1 MVQNLDFQGYS
12 DRLPPQ
18 NVDAEEAILGGILLD
33 PEAIGRVM
41 EILNADAFYISAHKT
56 LYRAAMDL
64 HSRGLPTDLMT
75 VTNWLK
81 DRELLE
87 KVGGTSRIAQLVDRT
102 LSAANI
108 DQYATLVMEKY
119 MRRRLI
125 QIGGEISQLGFEA
138 EQPLELS
145 LDEAE
150 QKLFGITQDRPQQAL
165 TSTADILIETF
176 AEIEERAEGI
186 VLPGVPCG
194 FYDLDAMTQG
204 FQRSDLIIA
213 AGRPSMGKCLSADAE
228 ILLADGSLKTIGE
241 IYQEQTAELLTLGT
255 DWRFRS
261 TCPSAYVDDGIK
273 PVYRVRTSTGRIIET
288 TLSHPYLTIAGWRPL
303 AELQVGEK
311 IAVPRTLPV
320 FGTET
325 LPAHQVKILAY
336 LIGDGCLTQTA
347 PQFTNENPILQ
358 VDFTQAALQF
368 PGVRVEVEDLGD
380 RQPSALRVTADP
392 VTASQNAMVLW
403 LRELGLWGQ
412 SAHVRTIPAPV
423 FSLKKPQL
431 ALFLNR
437 LFAANGWATVM
448 IRDQVQL
455 GFATVSEKAARQ
467 IQHLLLRFGVVARL
481 SPSVV
486 EHQNSRHAA
495 WQLDI
500 TDVSSIKVFLA
511 EIGMLGKEAALE
523 AIAEAVSHM
532 PFPSHQDPIPVEI
545 WDRIQA
551 VKGAESWASLVTRAG
566 IQQTS
571 VPAVY
576 RPTMERD
583 RLFALATALEDAE
596 LQAIATSEVYWDEIV
611 EITPVGEKQVYDLT
625 IPETHN
631 FVANDICVHNTA
643 FVLNIARN
651 IASTQKLPVAI
662 FSLEMSK
669 QQLVYRLLSSEL
681 ALETSRLRTGRLNP
695 NEWTILGQGIN
706 QLSEMPIFI
715 DDTPNISV
723 NEMRSKARRLQ
734 AEQGGALG
742 LVLID
747 YLQLMEGSSDNRVQE
762 LSKITRSLKGLA
774 RELNVPIISLSQLSR
789 GVESRTNKRPMMSDL
804 RECVTGDTLV
814 WLADGRRLP
823 IAELVGQMPEVI
835 SMNERGCLI
844 KAQADCIW
852 EVGTKPVFELTTVS
866 GRKIKA
872 TGKHRLYT
880 LNGWR
885 QLQNLRAGDRLA
897 VANHMPMMGQP
908 SERWPDLHVIL
919 LAHLIGDGSY
929 ITHQPLR
936 YTTAS
941 EDNSAIVKAAAES
954 FGCTVNRHA
963 GKGNWHQL
971 VISGNGDRWHPA
983 GVGLWLK
990 ELGIFNQRSAE
1001 KRVPAA
1007 IFQLPNDQI
1016 ALFLQHLWATD
1027 GCISSYHHPN
1037 GKKYKAS
1044 IFFSTVS
1051 ETLARDVVALLARL
1065 GIAATMQWTKAQCY
1079 TVQIYGKTQQL
1090 KFLEVVGAFGPRVE
1104 PAKAAEVELLR
1115 RGKANPNRDTIPI
1128 EVFDLVKTEMK
1139 AQGVSQRRMAAIR
1152 GTSYGGTSH
1161 FKFAPTREVLLSY
1174 ADILGSPEL
1183 KDIAT
1188 SDLYWDEIAE
1198 IKPLGEATVYDLTV
1212 PGPASWMSDGIVSHN
1227 SGSIEQDADVIMML
1241 YREEYYDPDTP
1252 DRGIA
1257 EIIITKHRNGPTG
1270 TVKLLFEPQYT
1281 RFRNLAQPP
1290 G

>member
-56 LYRAAMDL
+56 IYRAAMDL
-64 HSRGLPTDLMT
+64 HNRGLPTDLMT
-75 VTNWLK
+75 ITAWLK

-108 DQYATLVMEKY
+108 DQYATLVMEKF

-138 EQPLELS
+138 DQPLEIS

-150 QKLFGITQDRPQQAL
+150 QKLFAITQDRPQQAL

-241 IYQEQTAELLTLGT
+241 IYQAQTAELLTLGPN
-255 DWRFRS
+255 WRFHPTR
-261 TCPSAYVDDGIK
+261 PSAYVDDGIK
-273 PVYRVRTSTGRIIET
+273 PVYQVRTRTGRVIET
-288 TLSHPYLTIAGWRPL
+288 TLSHPYLTISGWRPL
-303 AELQVGEK
+303 AELQVGAK
-311 IAVPRTLPV
+311 IAVPRCLPV

-325 LPAHQVKILAY
+325 LPAHQVKVLAY
-336 LIGDGCLTQTA
+336 LMGDGCLTQTA
-347 PQFTNENPILQ
+347 PQFTNENPSLQ

-368 PGVRVEVEDLGD
+368 PGVKVREENSQGQ
-380 RQPSALRVTADP
+380 RTSTFHVTADHADVQVQRQRLGAALRQHIQQSGHAARWFAERLNVSP
-392 VTASQNAMVLW
+392 GLLTSWQQGVCAPNVETFEALCQLLQIPPEQLLPNGLATVRWMSQNTMTLW
-403 LRELGLWGQ
+403 LQELGIWGK
-412 SAHVRTIPAPV
+412 SAHEKTIPAPI
-423 FSLKKPQL
+423 FKLKKTQL

-437 LFAANGWATVM
+437 LFATDGWAAVLSSG
-448 IRDQVQL
+448 QVQL
-455 GFATVSEKAARQ
+455 GFATVSEKFARQ
-467 IQHLLLRFGVVARL
+467 VQHLLLRFGVIARL
-481 SPSVV
+481 KTRSVKYQ
-486 EHQNSRHAA
+486 ESRRPA

-500 TDVSSIKVFLA
+500 TDALSIKTVIS
-511 EIGMLGKEAALE
+511 EIGILGKEAALE
-523 AIAEAVSHM
+523 AVAEALA
-532 PFPSHQDPIPVEI
+532 PRRYQTNRDLIPIEI
-545 WDRIQA
+545 WPRLEA
-551 VKGAESWASLVTRAG
+551 AKGAESWKSLATRAG
-566 IQQTS
+566 LQGTS
-571 VPAVY
+571 NIHVGKRALG
-576 RPTMERD
+576 RD
-583 RLFALATALEDAE
+583 RLFVLATALEDEE

-804 RECVTGDTLV
+804 RE
-814 WLADGRRLP
+814 
-823 IAELVGQMPEVI
+823 
-835 SMNERGCLI
+835 
-844 KAQADCIW
+844 
-852 EVGTKPVFELTTVS
+852 
-866 GRKIKA
+866 
-872 TGKHRLYT
+872 
-880 LNGWR
+880 
-885 QLQNLRAGDRLA
+885 
-897 VANHMPMMGQP
+897 
-908 SERWPDLHVIL
+908 
-919 LAHLIGDGSY
+919 
-929 ITHQPLR
+929 
-936 YTTAS
+936 
-941 EDNSAIVKAAAES
+941 
-954 FGCTVNRHA
+954 
-963 GKGNWHQL
+963 
-971 VISGNGDRWHPA
+971 
-983 GVGLWLK
+983 
-990 ELGIFNQRSAE
+990 
-1001 KRVPAA
+1001 
-1007 IFQLPNDQI
+1007 
-1016 ALFLQHLWATD
+1016 
-1027 GCISSYHHPN
+1027 
-1037 GKKYKAS
+1037 
-1044 IFFSTVS
+1044 
-1051 ETLARDVVALLARL
+1051 
-1065 GIAATMQWTKAQCY
+1065 
-1079 TVQIYGKTQQL
+1079 
-1090 KFLEVVGAFGPRVE
+1090 
-1104 PAKAAEVELLR
+1104 
-1115 RGKANPNRDTIPI
+1115 
-1128 EVFDLVKTEMK
+1128 
-1139 AQGVSQRRMAAIR
+1139 
-1152 GTSYGGTSH
+1152 
-1161 FKFAPTREVLLSY
+1161 
-1174 ADILGSPEL
+1174 
-1183 KDIAT
+1183 
-1188 SDLYWDEIAE
+1188 
-1198 IKPLGEATVYDLTV
+1198 
-1212 PGPASWMSDGIVSHN
+1212 

-1252 DRGIA
+1252 DRGLA

-1281 RFRNLAQPP
+1281 RFRNLAQQP
-1290 G
+1290 